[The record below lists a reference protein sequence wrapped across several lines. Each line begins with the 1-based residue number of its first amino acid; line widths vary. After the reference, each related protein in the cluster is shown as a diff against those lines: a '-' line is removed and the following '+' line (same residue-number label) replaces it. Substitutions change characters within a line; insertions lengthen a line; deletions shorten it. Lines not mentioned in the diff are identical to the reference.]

1 MLREVKLID
10 CLFQA
15 CWVLHYFS
23 EIKFK
28 QEAILA
34 EAIRLT
40 TNALLTD
47 HDLPVKVE
55 AAIALQMLLSSQEKA
70 QKYVEPQVQ
79 TSKLRKQVHGFYSS
93 FPKCRYEHSDCF
105 MCITMIVGI
114 MSSKYFLTYVYTS
127 IIKGAGYHFYL
138 FSVTLKCT
146 ICNP

>member
-1 MLREVKLID
+1 MLFVY
-10 CLFQA
+10 LFQA

-28 QEAILA
+28 QEAVLA

-70 QKYVEPQVQ
+70 QKYVEPQVHIPE
-79 TSKLRKQVHGFYSS
+79 LR
-93 FPKCRYEHSDCF
+93 
-105 MCITMIVGI
+105 
-114 MSSKYFLTYVYTS
+114 
-127 IIKGAGYHFYL
+127 
-138 FSVTLKCT
+138 
-146 ICNP
+146 N